1 MIGCFLGVFMLATGN
16 PNEEEKTSTQ
26 SYINRIVGLSCVF
39 TCAWCYSFVVVLNR
53 QMKDI
58 HFSIILSVNGF
69 VVGSCLLIYLIIE
82 NGFNLNLRIFH
93 YSYDQYLQLLGISL
107 VNTLGMNL
115 NTIAS

>member
-1 MIGCFLGVFMLATGN
+1 MLATGN
-16 PNEEEKTSTQ
+16 PNEVEKTSTG
-26 SYINRIVGLSCVF
+26 YVDRIVGLSCVF
-39 TCAWCYSFVVVLNR
+39 TTAWCYSFVVVLNR
-53 QMKDI
+53 QMKDV
-58 HFSIILSVNGF
+58 HVSVILCVNGF

-93 YSYDQYLQLLGISL
+93 YSYDQYLQLFAISL